1 MKYLCE
7 ICGKTFDTS
16 IVCKKHIEEHKVE
29 DLYGKWFVISD
40 TEIYKPGGY
49 VILADGYL
57 MSGVSVTISEERIN
71 FSKSHFPPEV
81 LREKPIA
88 DNEIILES
96 INKSILH
103 ILSDCVEEMCM
114 NLINRQHGKNPEED
128 EK

>member
-16 IVCKKHIEEHKVE
+16 ITCKKHIEEHKIV
-29 DLYGKWFVISD
+29 DLYGKKFVISD
-40 TEIYKPGGY
+40 TEIYIPGGY

-88 DNEIILES
+88 DNKILLES
-96 INKSILH
+96 IDKSILH
-103 ILSDCVEEMCM
+103 ILSDCVDETCR
-114 NLINRQHGKNPEED
+114 NFIIRQQG